1 MSPSLSSC
9 AAVLVVE
16 DDPGIRESMVTALKI
31 KGYHCQ
37 EAANGQEAL
46 EALKTLP
53 QPCLILLDLM
63 MPIMSGWEFLTRV
76 EGDVTLAQIPIAVVT
91 AYSERAK
98 DLKVKGILKK
108 PIDLKLLFQ
117 VVETYCG
124 LPRLDSPTT

>member
-1 MSPSLSSC
+1 MSPSLSPC

-16 DDPGIRESMVTALKI
+16 DDPAIRESMVTALRL
-31 KGYHCQ
+31 KGYHCS
-37 EAANGQEAL
+37 EASNGLEAL
-46 EALKTLP
+46 EVLKTLP

-124 LPRLDSPTT
+124 LPRLDSSTS